1 MFFMVTRKISSFS
14 RRRRRRIYY
23 SGCLSLSLALSLA
36 RRRRKDCT
44 ERSVY
49 SRLVY
54 ATNEPGLFP
63 RSSKRL
69 LLSLSVRNRNRKIV
83 FTRKLRPKKA
93 TWDEVFER
101 FFRMKITNK
110 GEAERKRKRRKKK
123 RVCKNTTLRA
133 EYHLIITGYNA
144 MVNII

>member
-1 MFFMVTRKISSFS
+1 MLLFMVTRKISSFS
-14 RRRRRRIYY
+14 RRRRRRGIYY
-23 SGCLSLSLALSLA
+23 SGCLSLSLSLCLA

-44 ERSVY
+44 ERSV
-49 SRLVY
+49 SARLVY

-69 LLSLSVRNRNRKIV
+69 LLSLSLCEESQQKNRV

-110 GEAERKRKRRKKK
+110 GKREEEKKK
-123 RVCKNTTLRA
+123 TRETDKHKASGRVPPYLLLQGTTRW
-133 EYHLIITGYNA
+133 
-144 MVNII
+144 